1 MTQNATADRPLDEA
15 TKSLVEDLRLR
26 WDDGAAVF
34 DGVKISE
41 DFRAKSDVG
50 VVSEEDSTTARA
62 GRETEADLVLG
73 HDGERALQVVV
84 ERLGEK
90 ATANDVLE
98 VFVRQLDLILLLV
111 RVVPLDLVII

>member
-1 MTQNATADRPLDEA
+1 MAQNATADRPLDEA
-15 TKSLVEDLRLR
+15 IKSLVEDLRLR

-50 VVSEEDSTTARA
+50 VVSEEDGTTARA

-73 HDGERALQVVV
+73 HDGKQALQVVV
-84 ERLGEK
+84 ERLGAKVTTE
-90 ATANDVLE
+90 DVLE
-98 VFVRQLDLILLLV
+98 VFVRQLLLILLLV
-111 RVVPLDLVII
+111 RVVSLDLAIV